1 MVSEKNR
8 DDFRKPDHKGEQK
21 TQDSG
26 KRKSRSCSIIN
37 VGDSMRTKQF
47 FCRERRKR
55 DRRGRPQGEEET
67 GRKEYPA

>member
-37 VGDSMRTKQF
+37 VGI
-47 FCRERRKR
+47 
-55 DRRGRPQGEEET
+55 
-67 GRKEYPA
+67 A